1 MTQAITF
8 KGMVAAFM
16 VSIVLLV
23 PLGMIAA
30 GVQLPHTPPPVPLP
44 PLAIVRRM
52 SKLVTVETHLTTYIE
67 GGNDHWET
75 KYLVHGDIHLGVDL
89 STAFYAQMDPVKRQA
104 SLRLPPPH
112 LIMSKVDHDRSEEM
126 FMRRK
131 LWYAMSDP
139 QLVRAEVWK
148 AADHKIE
155 RLGREEPSYAKQAK
169 EQAELVLGELFQGVN
184 WSIRIE
190 WEDADAKT
198 REGWASRQRGSDDS
212 QPGLPARD
220 KAVGMTASGPSRG

>member
-1 MTQAITF
+1 MKRSLTF
-8 KGMVAAFM
+8 RGLVAALTIS
-16 VSIVLLV
+16 VILPAPLV
-23 PLGMIAA
+23 MWAA
-30 GVQLPHTPPPVPLP
+30 GIRPPWQPAPVPPLP
-44 PLAIVRRM
+44 PLIVVRRM
-52 SKLVTVETHLTTYIE
+52 SELVTTEMHLTTFIE

-89 STAFYAQMDPVKRQA
+89 SKAFYSHTDPNKRQA

-131 LWYAMSDP
+131 VWYATSDE

-155 RLGREEPSYAKQAK
+155 RLGREEPGYAKQAK
-169 EQAELVLGELFQGVN
+169 EQAEFVLQQLFRGVD
-184 WSIRIE
+184 WSVRIE
-190 WEDADAKT
+190 WDDADAKT
-198 REGWASRQRGSDDS
+198 RESWASRDRLAD
-212 QPGLPARD
+212 QPGL
-220 KAVGMTASGPSRG
+220 TAGVTTATATSTPGG